1 MSASTPASKATV
13 AAHDPLDKPLLHA
26 EHRWLCLIGVM
37 LVSVCQFLDATI
49 ANVALP
55 HMKSALGASP
65 ETISWVLTSFMLATA
80 IGTPLTGWISDR
92 IGSRALFLGSSILFL
107 ATSAA
112 CGAAT
117 TLPQMVIFRALQ
129 GLAAGLMGPM
139 TMTIMFD
146 LSRPSQQG
154 MTMAVYS
161 LIVMIAPISGP
172 TIGGFLVEY
181 VSWRWIFYVNLVI
194 GIPAL
199 LLVWWQLPSRV
210 LVRRPLDLIGFFWLA
225 LALCS
230 LQLAFDRGEHKDW
243 LESWEIIIE
252 LLVAASAL
260 WIFAVHSATARH
272 PLFQRELFS
281 NVNFIIGVVFMGIL
295 GLAVAGLSAVMP
307 MLMQSILGYPVMDA
321 GILMAP
327 RGVGVMVAS
336 LASGYLMRRFDAR
349 KIIAIG
355 FIICAASMWYMA
367 TWTIE
372 MDSGP
377 LIIGG
382 IIQGIG
388 LGMTSAPMN
397 VLAFATLSVQLR
409 PEGSS
414 LMSLARSF
422 GNSIGVSLVV
432 TTLARMQQTS
442 HADLAAH
449 VRGDLIPTVDLP
461 AVADRI
467 GGMGSAVLAG
477 INGEVTRQATMIAFL
492 DVFWMMLWIQLLVA
506 PLALLLKKA
515 ELGGTR
521 PPPVHE

>member
-1 MSASTPASKATV
+1 MSASTPASKAL
-13 AAHDPLDKPLLHA
+13 AAPVDPHDKPLLYA

-55 HMKSALGASP
+55 HMKAALGASS

-80 IGTPLTGWISDR
+80 VGTPLTGWLSDR
-92 IGSRALFLGSSILFL
+92 LGSRTLFIGSTVLFL

-117 TLPQMVIFRALQ
+117 SLTQMVIFRGLQ

-146 LSRPSQQG
+146 LSPPSKQA

-161 LIVMIAPISGP
+161 LIIMFAPISGP

-181 VSWRWIFYVNLVI
+181 ANWRWIFYVNLLI
-194 GIPAL
+194 GGPAL
-199 LLVWWQLPSRV
+199 LLIWWQLPSRAII
-210 LVRRPLDLIGFFWLA
+210 RRPLDLVGFFWLA

-243 LESWEIIIE
+243 LDSWEIIIE
-252 LLVAASAL
+252 LMIAISAL

-272 PLFQRELFS
+272 PLFQRALFS
-281 NVNFIIGVVFMGIL
+281 NMNFIIGAVFMGIL

-321 GILMAP
+321 GMLMAP

-336 LASGYLMRRFDAR
+336 LAAGYLMRRFDPR

-355 FIICAASMWYMA
+355 FVICAASMAYMT

-372 MDSGP
+372 MDSWP
-377 LIIGG
+377 IIIGG
-382 IIQGIG
+382 VIQGVG
-388 LGMTSAPMN
+388 LGLTSAPVN
-397 VLAFATLSVQLR
+397 VLAFATLSPALR

-414 LMSLARSF
+414 LMSLTRSF

-449 VRGDLIPTVDLP
+449 IKGDLIPTVDLP
-461 AVADRI
+461 AVVDRMGGI
-467 GGMGSAVLAG
+467 GPSVIAA

-492 DVFWMMLWIQLLVA
+492 DVFWMMLFIQLFVA
-506 PLALLLKKA
+506 PLAMFLKKGQQTGA
-515 ELGGTR
+515 
-521 PPPVHE
+521 PPPPMHE